1 MRKFAFVV
9 FDVIEN
15 TITERFPLDLV
26 TDLSGLGWKL
36 KLSKLEGDVADT
48 LTKVVQEKQSVSIAI
63 NFKGRGYEKYSILTQ
78 WLQKYSGI
86 NNSIALEYN
95 DGTQA
100 RYAEGKV
107 TELKKTE
114 KNEFGLLSCAA
125 SFTPLTPFFTNVQ
138 NTIKFY
144 ISKVGKSYPFKYPY
158 SYGKNLIQNN
168 EINNPYISTVPVTV
182 KIEGPID
189 NPDLNLIDENGESY
203 NHVRFSGK
211 SLSQGQYILINSA
224 RHKIWFFDGVKLS
237 DYSAETD
244 PQFDTFLFAKSGLS
258 KLNINIDVTNNGS
271 LTGSWRQY
279 SL

>member
-100 RYAEGKV
+100 RYVEGKV

-189 NPDLNLIDENGESY
+189 NPDLNLIDESGESY

-224 RHKIWFFDGVKLS
+224 RHKIWFF
-237 DYSAETD
+237 
-244 PQFDTFLFAKSGLS
+244 FFF
-258 KLNINIDVTNNGS
+258 
-271 LTGSWRQY
+271 
-279 SL
+279 